1 MPTYF
6 AYSKVL
12 AIHADRA
19 YSLNVPEKEGNRR
32 GNLNYIKAHRPRN
45 AAFLRAY
52 AVVRL
57 LWAAVAGGFG
67 LLVSFGVPVSNLL
80 FAAPL
85 LGKSG
90 CGLTTHQGGHHA

>member
-6 AYSKVL
+6 AYSRVL
-12 AIHADRA
+12 AIRTDRA

-45 AAFLRAY
+45 AAFLRVY

-67 LLVSFGVPVSNLL
+67 LLVSFVYQFPTCYLL
-80 FAAPL
+80 PPF
-85 LGKSG
+85 GKRG
-90 CGLTTHQGGHHA
+90 AV